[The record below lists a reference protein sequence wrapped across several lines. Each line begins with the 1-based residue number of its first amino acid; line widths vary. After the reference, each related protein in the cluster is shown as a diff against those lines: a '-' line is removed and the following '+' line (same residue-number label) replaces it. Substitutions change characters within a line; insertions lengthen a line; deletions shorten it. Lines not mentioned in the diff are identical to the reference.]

1 MDILDYV
8 NPVRKDSLAD
18 GDRMIVT
25 NGRDIFAVPPTGGGS
40 PDFPEVT
47 DALGGIISTDK
58 KANTGKLSVEDL
70 IVALVGI
77 DQALKGA
84 ETGEFENKYSEKFDI
99 QSVREKL
106 KIKDYLPSD
115 ISLNSFSIFEAEQ
128 DSELEADFFFYPES
142 TELVAEQ
149 WSGVVIVSEGATP
162 LPNVVV
168 EIGKDSN
175 TLHIICTQVGS
186 SKQSLLP
193 GTYTIV
199 LRREPVGLY
208 TELEVEGSIEIE

>member
-47 DALGGIISTDK
+47 DALGGIISTDEE
-58 KANTGKLSVEDL
+58 ANTGKLSVEDL

-84 ETGEFENKYSEKFDI
+84 VDRGFKNAYSGQFDI
-99 QSVREKL
+99 DNVRHKL
-106 KIKDYLPSD
+106 RD
-115 ISLNSFSIFEAEQ
+115 AM
-128 DSELEADFFFYPES
+128 
-142 TELVAEQ
+142 
-149 WSGVVIVSEGATP
+149 
-162 LPNVVV
+162 
-168 EIGKDSN
+168 
-175 TLHIICTQVGS
+175 
-186 SKQSLLP
+186 LLP
-193 GTYTIV
+193 EEDINIVNIRDIEKEGVITALNVIANYSGPNADTMKASSFAISCVNIESGSEYEIVDINYRQDGALSFVIQEKEGFGAGIYDIQIKREPIGYYDAITLNYEYTI
-199 LRREPVGLY
+199 E
-208 TELEVEGSIEIE
+208 

>member
-1 MDILDYV
+1 MDRRVRSARCLLYQPSQPLHQCVAHRGGYCRKQVHTEERACECSENNQHKICCQEECHRIDLSILLHY
-8 NPVRKDSLAD
+8 A
-18 GDRMIVT
+18 
-25 NGRDIFAVPPTGGGS
+25 
-40 PDFPEVT
+40 
-47 DALGGIISTDK
+47 
-58 KANTGKLSVEDL
+58 
-70 IVALVGI
+70 
-77 DQALKGA
+77 
-84 ETGEFENKYSEKFDI
+84 I
-99 QSVREKL
+99 QSNA
-106 KIKDYLPSD
+106 DYGIRMLLTAQTRNQD
-115 ISLNSFSIFEAEQ
+115 FEVEQ